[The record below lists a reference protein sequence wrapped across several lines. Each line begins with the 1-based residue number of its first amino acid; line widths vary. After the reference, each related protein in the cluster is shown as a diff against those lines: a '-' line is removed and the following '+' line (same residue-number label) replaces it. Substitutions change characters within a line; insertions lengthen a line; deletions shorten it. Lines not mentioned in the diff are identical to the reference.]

1 MSKHDCRDIGKKV
14 QSKRIRPIHIIQK
27 ITTQYVWIAW
37 LLVFILLIVG
47 LVLGIWGFSMS
58 ERLIESETG
67 NVDVSDAVY
76 STMKLLKLGDHS
88 NDPAP
93 NVQVRLARFI
103 LPLTVSIAAILGLF
117 TFLRTCYHR
126 LRSYRF
132 KNHTII
138 CGLGDRGISYIK
150 DAVNGY
156 VARERDNLDI
166 IVIEKDSDNPGVKFC
181 HDEGIPVFIGD
192 ATKKDVMSLA
202 RPWTAKEIF
211 AFVPEDGQ
219 NMALANT
226 VAEIY
231 DSMGIKRK
239 EKLKCYLSI
248 SSMDLQNQFID
259 REFTF
264 RKDGEKLTLDI
275 DIDFSYSHE
284 YMTERSIVKG
294 VRNLII
300 RGIDSG
306 IFDTNETPE
315 IVIIGA
321 GYIGRKIIANISRL
335 FHLKNE
341 VRIRDGNVEYHTPV
355 KLTIYDKDKD
365 AAINLYKEYP
375 ILEKTSEYENTD
387 IPMSATDELYN
398 LQLNLPKGNS
408 ISHLPL
414 PEIVFKTM
422 DIDVPQV
429 IAKIAYEIYSAP
441 NARSVVVALG
451 DDSLSVAI
459 ALQLERIF
467 ETYVAADKTGSVPQ
481 ISVYYEKYGGFDTLF
496 GKGRGNFLQIEYLK
510 KMHTSNDTENP
521 TKITPLCNWPSISF
535 DKDVSYDKVDKIAI
549 GVEAC
554 YNRNSNSDNC
564 SEKLEE
570 LTDLTL
576 DECERAKISFENRPV
591 LQINQNRNQV
601 LHNQI
606 KLNLVGYSIIK
617 NDGNVPEGFEL
628 IDNWTEVTTAI
639 RENIEVLC
647 RLEHQRWWAE
657 QLLNGGRYNK
667 TRDNSLELH
676 PDMVPYEYIHDV
688 SPEDF
693 GVLNVS
699 NKRSVTQCYDYHA
712 VMDMPLSFKY
722 ARYLPI
728 KKKDENNWYL

>member
-1 MSKHDCRDIGKKV
+1 MSEHRLRGNVDKIQPNRV
-14 QSKRIRPIHIIQK
+14 RPIHIIQK
-27 ITTQYVWIAW
+27 VTTQYVWLAW

-58 ERLIESETG
+58 ERLIEPDTG
-67 NVDVSDAVY
+67 SVDVSDAVY
-76 STMKLLKLGDHS
+76 STVKLLKLGDHS

-93 NVQVRLARFI
+93 NIQVRLARFI
-103 LPLTVSIAAILGLF
+103 LPLTISMAAILGLF
-117 TFLRTCYHR
+117 ALLRRCYHR

-156 VARERDNLDI
+156 VTRERDNLDI
-166 IVIEKDSDNPGVKFC
+166 IVIEKDPDNPGVKFC
-181 HDEGIPVFIGD
+181 YDEGIPVFIGD
-192 ATKKDVMSLA
+192 ITKKDVMSLA

-219 NMALANT
+219 NIALANT
-226 VAEIY
+226 LAEIY
-231 DSMGIKRK
+231 ESMGVKRD

-248 SSMDLQNQFID
+248 SNIDLQNQFVD

-264 RKDGEKLTLDI
+264 RKNDEKLNLAI
-275 DIDFSYSHE
+275 DIDFCYSRE
-284 YMTERSIVKG
+284 YMTERSLVKG

-306 IFDTNETPE
+306 IFDSNETPE

-321 GYIGRKIIANISRL
+321 GHIGRKIIANISCL

-341 VRIRDGNVEYHTPV
+341 VRIHDGEIEYHTPV
-355 KLTIYDKDKD
+355 KLTIYDKDKET
-365 AAINLYKEYP
+365 AVNLYKEYP
-375 ILEKTSEYENTD
+375 ILEYTSNYENTD
-387 IPMSATDELYN
+387 VPLSANDELHN
-398 LQLNLPKGNS
+398 LHVNIQNGEK
-408 ISHLPL
+408 ISRLPL

-429 IAKIAYEIYSAP
+429 IAKIAYEIYSSK
-441 NARSVVVALG
+441 NAKSVIVALG
-451 DDSLSVAI
+451 DDSLSVSI

-467 ETYVAADKTGSVPQ
+467 ETYVSAGKEGSVPQ
-481 ISVYYEKYGGFDTLF
+481 ISVYYRKYGGFDTIF
-496 GKGRGNFLQIEYLK
+496 GKGNGNFLQLEYLK
-510 KMHTSNDTENP
+510 KMNTSEDKENP
-521 TKITPLCNWPSISF
+521 TKITPFCKWSSISF

-554 YNRNSNSDNC
+554 YNRHSDDEDI
-564 SEKLEE
+564 SKKQIE
-570 LTDLTL
+570 LIDLTN
-576 DECERAKISFENRPV
+576 DEFDNAKISFENRPV

-606 KLNLVGYSIIK
+606 KLTLIDYSITKSVEKI
-617 NDGNVPEGFEL
+617 PEGFEL
-628 IDNWTEVTTAI
+628 IDNWDEINKAI
-639 RENIEVLC
+639 SENIDVLC

-676 PDMVPYEYIHDV
+676 PDMAPYEYIHDV
-688 SPEDF
+688 SPELF
-693 GVLNVS
+693 GKLQISDNLS
-699 NKRSVTQCYDYHA
+699 PTQKYDYHA
-712 VMDMPLSFKY
+712 VMDMVVSFKY
-722 ARYLPI
+722 AGYLPI
-728 KKKDENNWYL
+728 KKKTTTKC